1 MKKRILSTLLALTL
15 CLGLLPVSALA
26 AGNRYGPDD
35 DGWGYTTSE
44 KVIDLGDISYDGTE
58 KVKCGSFVISIENT
72 GSQAL
77 TSEAGE
83 GIGNGLRYYQP
94 AISIQPGDSADV
106 TIQYTVPEGMDCKA
120 YEDFFYILFDDAP
133 VESMIQ
139 FLPQFTLVE
148 SKSSSGSGNY
158 GDNVFVDQWGN
169 RYQGVQTQPGGTSS
183 GSDASDDAGTLSPS
197 EAKSQYGIS
206 ISPSYVDFGSCFVGD
221 KVDPITITITNNG
234 SHSVDLDYRGGL
246 KCDDKVLHVYDYGS
260 KDLAPGESRD
270 LKVRLDT
277 WDAASGTAHMEARL
291 LLDGRA
297 WAGTV
302 GGGFGVGKSGTS
314 LNISDFLT
322 VDYEVKDL
330 SDAEEGDIDWTISAG
345 SIDFGV
351 SDVPFEGAGFH
362 KAEKE
367 TITITNQG
375 SFPFRLEAEVDTSAC
390 ERKDKDRIFKTTIGS
405 DYRMV
410 KAGESTE
417 VIVWA
422 DSGSWSP
429 GVVEGVLKF
438 TAYYPD
444 SKERNTITADI
455 PLSIQYLYDG
465 GYVIA
470 NMSDNSYG
478 TVKTSDGISRDPY
491 SGSSQF
497 TAKEGS
503 SVTFVMTPYDSTA
516 YHISDIKING
526 KSVGTSGLVN
536 NTYTISNIW
545 DNYEFEAVYAPGAAP
560 IPQQPATGAAEP
572 AGWAKVFVD
581 RAIAER
587 LLPAELQSAYDQPIT
602 RREFCLLS
610 DALYTKVK
618 GGAAPV
624 DATVTFTDTTD
635 PAILRMASAKVVNG
649 VGNEL
654 FDPNGQLTR
663 EQAATMLSRLA
674 AALGKPLTDSAPTFD
689 DNGSVAG
696 WASAAVG
703 QMQLSGIM
711 SGTGNNQ
718 FSPQQSYTREQSV
731 VTIVRMCEL
740 LK

>member
-277 WDAASGTAHMEARL
+277 WDAASGTAHKEARL

-618 GGAAPV
+618 GGAAPI

>member
-15 CLGLLPVSALA
+15 CLGLLPASALA

-106 TIQYTVPEGMDCKA
+106 TIQYTVPEGMDYKA

-158 GDNVFVDQWGN
+158 GDNVFVDEWGN

-183 GSDASDDAGTLSPS
+183 GSGDAGTLSSS

-206 ISPSYVDFGSCFVGD
+206 ISPSHVDFGSCFVGD

-291 LLDGRA
+291 LLDGYA
-297 WAGTV
+297 WSGMV

-362 KAEKE
+362 KAEKK

-375 SFPFRLEAEVDTSAC
+375 SLPFRLEAEVDTSAC

-455 PLSIQYLYDG
+455 PLSIKYLYDG

-470 NMSDNSYG
+470 NRSDNSYG

-491 SGSSQF
+491 SGSSRF

-503 SVTFVMTPYDSTA
+503 SVTFVMTPYDPAA
-516 YHISDIKING
+516 YHVSDIKING
-526 KSVGTSGLVN
+526 KSMGTSGLVN
-536 NTYTISNIW
+536 NTYTISNIR

-581 RAIAER
+581 RAIAEG

-602 RREFCLLS
+602 RREFCLLA

-689 DNGSVAG
+689 DNGSVAS

-731 VTIVRMCEL
+731 VTIVRMYNHTM
-740 LK
+740 

>member
-1 MKKRILSTLLALTL
+1 
-15 CLGLLPVSALA
+15 
-26 AGNRYGPDD
+26 
-35 DGWGYTTSE
+35 
-44 KVIDLGDISYDGTE
+44 
-58 KVKCGSFVISIENT
+58 
-72 GSQAL
+72 
-77 TSEAGE
+77 
-83 GIGNGLRYYQP
+83 
-94 AISIQPGDSADV
+94 
-106 TIQYTVPEGMDCKA
+106 MDYKA

-139 FLPQFTLVE
+139 FLPKFTLVE
-148 SKSSSGSGNY
+148 ANSSSGSGNY

-183 GSDASDDAGTLSPS
+183 GSGDAGTLSPS

-246 KCDDKVLHVYDYGS
+246 KSDDSAIRVSGYGS

-270 LKVRLDT
+270 LTVRLDT
-277 WDAASGTAHMEARL
+277 WGAASGTAHMEARL

-375 SFPFRLEAEVDTSAC
+375 SLPFRLEAEVSTSASS
-390 ERKDKDRIFKTTIGS
+390 RKDKDRIFKTTVGS
-405 DYRMV
+405 DYRVV

-444 SKERNTITADI
+444 SKEQNTVTAHI
-455 PLSIQYLYDG
+455 PLSIKYLYDG

-470 NMSDNSYG
+470 NRSDNSYG

-491 SGSSQF
+491 SGSSRF

-503 SVTFVMTPYDSTA
+503 SVTFIMTPYDPAA
-516 YHISDIKING
+516 YHVSDIQLNG

-536 NTYTISNIW
+536 NTYTISNIR

-581 RAIAER
+581 RAIAEG

-602 RREFCLLS
+602 RREFCLLA

-689 DNGSVAG
+689 DNGSVAS

-731 VTIVRMCEL
+731 VTIVRMYNHTM
-740 LK
+740 

>member
-1 MKKRILSTLLALTL
+1 MKNRILSTLLALTL
-15 CLGLLPVSALA
+15 CLGLLPASALA
-26 AGNRYGPDD
+26 AGNRYGPDG
-35 DGWGYTTSE
+35 DGWGYVTSE
-44 KVIDLGDISYDGTE
+44 KVIDLGKISYDGTE

-94 AISIQPGDSADV
+94 TISIQPGDSADV
-106 TIQYTVPEGMDCKA
+106 TIQYTVPEGMDYKA

-139 FLPQFTLVE
+139 FLPKFTLVE
-148 SKSSSGSGNY
+148 ANSSSGSGNY
-158 GDNVFVDQWGN
+158 GDNVFVDEWGN
-169 RYQGVQTQPGGTSS
+169 HYQGVQTQPGGTSS
-183 GSDASDDAGTLSPS
+183 GSGDAGTLSPS

-206 ISPSYVDFGSCFVGD
+206 ISPSHVDFGSCFVGD

-277 WDAASGTAHMEARL
+277 WGAASGTAHMEARL
-291 LLDGRA
+291 LLDGYA
-297 WAGTV
+297 WSGMV

-375 SFPFRLEAEVDTSAC
+375 SLPFRLEAEVDTSAC
-390 ERKDKDRIFKTTIGS
+390 EQKDKDRIFKTTIGS

-444 SKERNTITADI
+444 SKEQNTITAHI
-455 PLSIQYLYDG
+455 PLSIKYLYDG

-470 NMSDNSYG
+470 NRSDNSYG

-491 SGSSQF
+491 SGNSRF

-503 SVTFVMTPYDSTA
+503 SVTFVMTPYDPAA
-516 YHISDIKING
+516 YHVSDIKING

-536 NTYTISNIW
+536 NTYTISNIR

-572 AGWAKVFVD
+572 AAWAKVFVD
-581 RAIAER
+581 RAIAEG

-602 RREFCLLS
+602 RREFCLLA

-618 GGAAPV
+618 GSAAPV

-718 FSPQQSYTREQSV
+718 FSPQQSYTWEQSV
-731 VTIVRMCEL
+731 VTIVRMYNHTM
-740 LK
+740 

>member
-1 MKKRILSTLLALTL
+1 M
-15 CLGLLPVSALA
+15 
-26 AGNRYGPDD
+26 
-35 DGWGYTTSE
+35 
-44 KVIDLGDISYDGTE
+44 
-58 KVKCGSFVISIENT
+58 
-72 GSQAL
+72 
-77 TSEAGE
+77 
-83 GIGNGLRYYQP
+83 
-94 AISIQPGDSADV
+94 
-106 TIQYTVPEGMDCKA
+106 
-120 YEDFFYILFDDAP
+120 
-133 VESMIQ
+133 
-139 FLPQFTLVE
+139 
-148 SKSSSGSGNY
+148 
-158 GDNVFVDQWGN
+158 
-169 RYQGVQTQPGGTSS
+169 
-183 GSDASDDAGTLSPS
+183 
-197 EAKSQYGIS
+197 
-206 ISPSYVDFGSCFVGD
+206 
-221 KVDPITITITNNG
+221 
-234 SHSVDLDYRGGL
+234 DLDYRGGL

-277 WDAASGTAHMEARL
+277 WSAASGTAHMEARL
-291 LLDGRA
+291 LLDGYA
-297 WAGTV
+297 WSGMV

-322 VDYEVKDL
+322 VDYEVQDL

-455 PLSIQYLYDG
+455 PLSIKYLYDG
-465 GYVIA
+465 GYEIA

-491 SGSSQF
+491 SGSSRF

-516 YHISDIKING
+516 YHVSDIKING

-536 NTYTISNIW
+536 NTYTISNIR

-581 RAIAER
+581 RAIAEG

-618 GGAAPV
+618 GGAAPI

-689 DNGSVAG
+689 DNGSVAS

>member
-1 MKKRILSTLLALTL
+1 MKKRILSIFLALTL
-15 CLGLLPVSALA
+15 WLGLLPVSALA
-26 AGNRYGPDD
+26 AGNRYSPDD

-106 TIQYTVPEGMDCKA
+106 TIQYTVPEGMDYKA

-148 SKSSSGSGNY
+148 AKSSSGSGNY
-158 GDNVFVDQWGN
+158 GDNVFVDEWGN

-330 SDAEEGDIDWTISAG
+330 SDVKKGDIDWDVSAK
-345 SIDFGV
+345 SIDFGT
-351 SDVPFEGAGFH
+351 SDVPYGGYHKSQEQTFTVTNRGTLPFEV
-362 KAEKE
+362 
-367 TITITNQG
+367 
-375 SFPFRLEAEVDTSAC
+375 EAEIDTSGC
-390 ERKDKDRIFKTTIGS
+390 RHEDGTSIFYVYVNS
-405 DYRMV
+405 PV
-410 KAGESTE
+410 KPGESAT
-417 VIVWA
+417 VKVSV
-422 DSGSWSP
+422 DSGHRTP
-429 GVVEGVLKF
+429 GTVEGCVLKL

-444 SKERNTITADI
+444 SREKNTITAEI
-455 PLSIQYLYDG
+455 PLSIKYLYDG

-470 NMSDNSYG
+470 NRSDNSYG
-478 TVKTSDGISRDPY
+478 RVKTSDGISRDPY
-491 SGSSQF
+491 SGNTRF
-497 TAKEGS
+497 TAKEGG

-516 YHISDIKING
+516 YHVSDIKING

-536 NTYTISNIW
+536 NTYTISNIR

-581 RAIAER
+581 RAIAEG

-674 AALGKPLTDSAPTFD
+674 AALGKPLADSTPTFD
-689 DNGSVAG
+689 DNDSVAG
-696 WASAAVG
+696 WAKTAVG

-711 SGTGNNQ
+711 GGTGNNQ

>member
-106 TIQYTVPEGMDCKA
+106 TIQYTVPEGMDYKA
-120 YEDFFYILFDDAP
+120 YEDFNYIIIDDAP
-133 VESMIQ
+133 EESKIQ

-148 SKSSSGSGNY
+148 AKSSSGSGNY
-158 GDNVFVDQWGN
+158 GDNVFVDEWGN

-246 KCDDKVLHVYDYGS
+246 KCDDKVLHVSGYGS

-270 LKVRLDT
+270 LTVRLDT
-277 WDAASGTAHMEARL
+277 RGVASGTAHMEARL

-465 GYVIA
+465 GYEIA

-491 SGSSQF
+491 SGSSRF

-503 SVTFVMTPYDSTA
+503 SVTFVMTPYDPAA
-516 YHISDIKING
+516 YHVSDIKING

-536 NTYTISNIW
+536 NTYTISNIR

-572 AGWAKVFVD
+572 AGWAKVLVD
-581 RAIAER
+581 RAIAEG

>member
-183 GSDASDDAGTLSPS
+183 GSGDAGTLSPS

-618 GGAAPV
+618 GGAAPI

>member
-148 SKSSSGSGNY
+148 AKSSSGSGNY
-158 GDNVFVDQWGN
+158 GDNVFVDEWGN

-618 GGAAPV
+618 GGAAPI

>member
-1 MKKRILSTLLALTL
+1 M
-15 CLGLLPVSALA
+15 
-26 AGNRYGPDD
+26 
-35 DGWGYTTSE
+35 
-44 KVIDLGDISYDGTE
+44 
-58 KVKCGSFVISIENT
+58 
-72 GSQAL
+72 

-139 FLPQFTLVE
+139 FLPKFTLVE
-148 SKSSSGSGNY
+148 ANSSSGSGNY
-158 GDNVFVDQWGN
+158 GDNVFVDEWGN
-169 RYQGVQTQPGGTSS
+169 HYQGVQTQPGGTSS
-183 GSDASDDAGTLSPS
+183 GSGDAGTLSPS

-291 LLDGRA
+291 LLDGYA
-297 WAGTV
+297 WSGMV
-302 GGGFGVGKSGTS
+302 GGGFGLGKSGTS

-330 SDAEEGDIDWTISAG
+330 SDVKKGDIDWTVSAK
-345 SIDFGV
+345 SIDFGT
-351 SDVPFEGAGFH
+351 SDVPYEGYHKSQEQTFTVTNRGTLPFEV
-362 KAEKE
+362 
-367 TITITNQG
+367 
-375 SFPFRLEAEVDTSAC
+375 EAEIDASGRRQEDGTP
-390 ERKDKDRIFKTTIGS
+390 IFYVYVNNS
-405 DYRMV
+405 DNV
-410 KAGESTE
+410 KPGESAT
-417 VIVWA
+417 VKVSV
-422 DSGSWSP
+422 DSGHKTP
-429 GVVEGVLKF
+429 GTVEGCVLKL

-444 SKERNTITADI
+444 SREKNTITADI
-455 PLSIQYLYDG
+455 PLSIKYLYDG

-470 NMSDNSYG
+470 NRSDNSYG

-491 SGSSQF
+491 SGSSRF

-503 SVTFVMTPYDSTA
+503 SVTFVMTPYDPAA
-516 YHISDIKING
+516 YHVSDIKING

-536 NTYTISNIW
+536 NTYTISNIR

-572 AGWAKVFVD
+572 AAWAKVFVD
-581 RAIAER
+581 RAIAEG

-602 RREFCLLS
+602 RREFCLLA

-718 FSPQQSYTREQSV
+718 FSPQQSYTREQSI
-731 VTIVRMCEL
+731 VTIVRLHNFLEQ
-740 LK
+740 

>member
-158 GDNVFVDQWGN
+158 GDNVFVDEWGN

-602 RREFCLLS
+602 RREFCLLA

-618 GGAAPV
+618 GSAAPV

>member
-26 AGNRYGPDD
+26 AGNRYGPDG

-106 TIQYTVPEGMDCKA
+106 TIQYTVPEGMDYKA

-158 GDNVFVDQWGN
+158 GDNVFVDEWGN

-465 GYVIA
+465 GYEIA

-491 SGSSQF
+491 SGSSRF

-503 SVTFVMTPYDSTA
+503 SVTFVMTPYDPAA
-516 YHISDIKING
+516 YHVSDIKING

-536 NTYTISNIW
+536 NTYTISNIR

-581 RAIAER
+581 RAIAEG

-731 VTIVRMCEL
+731 VTIVRMYNHTM
-740 LK
+740 

>member
-158 GDNVFVDQWGN
+158 GDNVFVDEWGN

-183 GSDASDDAGTLSPS
+183 GSGASDDAGTLSPS

-277 WDAASGTAHMEARL
+277 WGAASGTAHMEARL
-291 LLDGRA
+291 LLDGYA

-302 GGGFGVGKSGTS
+302 GGGFGVGKAGTS
-314 LNISDFLT
+314 LNISDILT

-330 SDAEEGDIDWTISAG
+330 SDVKKGDIDWNVSAK
-345 SIDFGV
+345 SIDFGT
-351 SDVPFEGAGFH
+351 SDIPYGGYHKSQEQTFTVTNRGTLAFEV
-362 KAEKE
+362 
-367 TITITNQG
+367 
-375 SFPFRLEAEVDTSAC
+375 EAEIDASGC
-390 ERKDKDRIFKTTIGS
+390 RRKDGTSIFYAYVNS
-405 DYRMV
+405 PV
-410 KAGESTE
+410 KPGESAT
-417 VIVWA
+417 VKVSV
-422 DSGSWSP
+422 DSGHRTP
-429 GVVEGVLKF
+429 GTVEGCVLKL

-444 SKERNTITADI
+444 SREKNTITADI

-470 NMSDNSYG
+470 NRSDNSYG

-491 SGSSQF
+491 SGSSRF

-503 SVTFVMTPYDSTA
+503 SVTFVMTPYDPAA
-516 YHISDIKING
+516 YHVSDIKING

-536 NTYTISNIW
+536 NTYTISNIR

-581 RAIAER
+581 RAIAEGF
-587 LLPAELQSAYDQPIT
+587 LPAELQSAYDQPIT

-731 VTIVRMCEL
+731 VTIVRMYNHTM
-740 LK
+740 

>member
-158 GDNVFVDQWGN
+158 GDNVFVDEWGN

-351 SDVPFEGAGFH
+351 SDVPFDGAGFH

-455 PLSIQYLYDG
+455 PLSIKYLYDG
-465 GYVIA
+465 GYEIA

-491 SGSSQF
+491 SGNSRF

-516 YHISDIKING
+516 YHVSDIKING

-536 NTYTISNIW
+536 NTYTISNIR

-581 RAIAER
+581 RAIAEG

-618 GGAAPV
+618 GGAAPI

>member
-1 MKKRILSTLLALTL
+1 M
-15 CLGLLPVSALA
+15 
-26 AGNRYGPDD
+26 
-35 DGWGYTTSE
+35 
-44 KVIDLGDISYDGTE
+44 
-58 KVKCGSFVISIENT
+58 
-72 GSQAL
+72 

-106 TIQYTVPEGMDCKA
+106 TIQYTVPEGMDYKA

-158 GDNVFVDQWGN
+158 GDNVFVDEWGN

-183 GSDASDDAGTLSPS
+183 GSGASDDAGTLSPS

-277 WDAASGTAHMEARL
+277 WGAASGTAHMEARL
-291 LLDGRA
+291 LLDGYA
-297 WAGTV
+297 WSGMV

-375 SFPFRLEAEVDTSAC
+375 SFPFRLEAEVDTSASS
-390 ERKDKDRIFKTTIGS
+390 RKDKDRIFKTTIGS

-465 GYVIA
+465 GYEIA

-491 SGSSQF
+491 SGSSRF

-503 SVTFVMTPYDSTA
+503 SVTFVMTPYDPAA
-516 YHISDIKING
+516 YHVSDIKING

-536 NTYTISNIW
+536 NTYTISNIR

-581 RAIAER
+581 RAIAEG
-587 LLPAELQSAYDQPIT
+587 LLPAELQSAYDQSIT
-602 RREFCLLS
+602 RREFCLLA

-618 GGAAPV
+618 GSAAPV

>member
-1 MKKRILSTLLALTL
+1 MKKRILSIFLALTL
-15 CLGLLPVSALA
+15 WLGLLPVSALA
-26 AGNRYGPDD
+26 AGNRYSPDD

-58 KVKCGSFVISIENT
+58 KVKCGSFIISIENT

-106 TIQYTVPEGMDCKA
+106 TIQYTVPEGMDYKA

-148 SKSSSGSGNY
+148 AKSSSGSGNY
-158 GDNVFVDQWGN
+158 GDNVFVDEWGN

-206 ISPSYVDFGSCFVGD
+206 ISPSYVDFGSCFLGD

-291 LLDGRA
+291 LLDGYA
-297 WAGTV
+297 WSGMV

-330 SDAEEGDIDWTISAG
+330 SDVKKGDIDWTISAG

-375 SFPFRLEAEVDTSAC
+375 SFPFRLEAEVDTSAS

-455 PLSIQYLYDG
+455 PLSIKYLYDG

-470 NMSDNSYG
+470 NRSDNSYG

-491 SGSSQF
+491 SGNSRF

-503 SVTFVMTPYDSTA
+503 SVTFVMTPYDPAA
-516 YHISDIKING
+516 YHVSDIKING

-536 NTYTISNIW
+536 NTYTISNIR

-581 RAIAER
+581 RAIAEG

-674 AALGKPLTDSAPTFD
+674 VALGKPLTDSAPTFD

-731 VTIVRMCEL
+731 VTIVRMYNHTM
-740 LK
+740 

>member
-15 CLGLLPVSALA
+15 CLGLLPASALA
-26 AGNRYGPDD
+26 AGNRYGPDG
-35 DGWGYTTSE
+35 DGWGYVTSE
-44 KVIDLGDISYDGTE
+44 KVIDLGKISYDGTE

-106 TIQYTVPEGMDCKA
+106 TIQYTVPEGMDYKA

-148 SKSSSGSGNY
+148 AKSSSGSGNY
-158 GDNVFVDQWGN
+158 GDNVFVDEWGN

-183 GSDASDDAGTLSPS
+183 GSGDAGTLSPS

-330 SDAEEGDIDWTISAG
+330 SDVKKGDIDWTISAG

-405 DYRMV
+405 DYRVV

-536 NTYTISNIW
+536 NTYTISNIR

-731 VTIVRMCEL
+731 VTIVRMYNHTM
-740 LK
+740 

>member
-58 KVKCGSFVISIENT
+58 KAKCGSFVISIENT

-106 TIQYTVPEGMDCKA
+106 TIQYTVPEGMDYKA

-158 GDNVFVDQWGN
+158 GDNVFVDEWGN

-277 WDAASGTAHMEARL
+277 WGVASGTAHMEARL
-291 LLDGRA
+291 LLDGYA
-297 WAGTV
+297 WSGMV

-465 GYVIA
+465 GYEIA

-491 SGSSQF
+491 SGSSRF

-503 SVTFVMTPYDSTA
+503 SVTFVMTPYDPAA
-516 YHISDIKING
+516 YHVSDIKING

-536 NTYTISNIW
+536 NTYTISNIR

-581 RAIAER
+581 RAIAEG

-731 VTIVRMCEL
+731 VTIVRMYNHTM
-740 LK
+740 

>member
-15 CLGLLPVSALA
+15 CLGLLPTAAFA
-26 AGNRYGPDD
+26 AGDSYGPDEE
-35 DGWGYTTSE
+35 GWGYTTSE

-58 KVKCGSFVISIENT
+58 KAKCGSFVISIENT
-72 GSQAL
+72 GSQTLA
-77 TSEAGE
+77 SEAFTSTA
-83 GIGNGLRYYQP
+83 NGLVYHLP

-106 TIQYTVPEGMDCKA
+106 TIQYTVPAGRDYKA

-148 SKSSSGSGNY
+148 ANSSSGSGNY
-158 GDNVFVDQWGN
+158 GDNVFVDEWGN

-183 GSDASDDAGTLSPS
+183 GSGDAGTLSPS

-206 ISPSYVDFGSCFVGD
+206 ISPSHVDFGSCFVGD

-291 LLDGRA
+291 LLDGYA
-297 WAGTV
+297 WSGMV

-330 SDAEEGDIDWTISAG
+330 SDVKKGDIDWTISAG

-375 SFPFRLEAEVDTSAC
+375 SLPFRLEAEVDTSAC

-444 SKERNTITADI
+444 SKEQNTITADI
-455 PLSIQYLYDG
+455 PLSIKYLYDG

-470 NMSDNSYG
+470 NRSDNSYG

-491 SGSSQF
+491 SGNSRF

-503 SVTFVMTPYDSTA
+503 SVTFVMTPYDPTA
-516 YHISDIKING
+516 YHVSDIKING
-526 KSVGTSGLVN
+526 KSVGTNGLVN
-536 NTYTISNIW
+536 NTYTISNIR
-545 DNYEFEAVYAPGAAP
+545 DNYEFEAIFAPGAAP
-560 IPQQPATGAAEP
+560 NPQQPATGAAEP
-572 AGWAKVFVD
+572 AGWAKVFVEQ
-581 RAIAER
+581 AIAEG

-602 RREFCLLS
+602 RREFCLLA

-731 VTIVRMCEL
+731 VTIVRMYNHTM
-740 LK
+740 

>member
-15 CLGLLPVSALA
+15 WLGLLPVSALA
-26 AGNRYGPDD
+26 AGNRYSPDD

-58 KVKCGSFVISIENT
+58 KVKCGSFIISIENT

-106 TIQYTVPEGMDCKA
+106 TIQYTVPEGMDYKA

-455 PLSIQYLYDG
+455 PLSIKYLYDG

-470 NMSDNSYG
+470 NRSDNSYG

-491 SGSSQF
+491 SGSSRF

-516 YHISDIKING
+516 YHVSDIKING

-536 NTYTISNIW
+536 NTYTISNIR

>member
-618 GGAAPV
+618 GGAAPI

>member
-1 MKKRILSTLLALTL
+1 MKKRILSIFLALTL
-15 CLGLLPVSALA
+15 WLGLLPVSALA
-26 AGNRYGPDD
+26 AGNRYSPDD

-106 TIQYTVPEGMDCKA
+106 TIQYTVPEGMDYKA
-120 YEDFFYILFDDAP
+120 YEDFFYILFEDAP

-139 FLPQFTLVE
+139 FLPKFTLVE
-148 SKSSSGSGNY
+148 AKSSSGSGNY
-158 GDNVFVDQWGN
+158 GDNVFVDEWGN

-183 GSDASDDAGTLSPS
+183 GSGDAGTLSPS

-277 WDAASGTAHMEARL
+277 WGAASGTAHMEARL
-291 LLDGRA
+291 LLDGYA
-297 WAGTV
+297 WSGMV

-375 SFPFRLEAEVDTSAC
+375 SFPFRLEAEVDTSAS

-455 PLSIQYLYDG
+455 PLSIKYLYDG

-470 NMSDNSYG
+470 NRSDNSYG

-491 SGSSQF
+491 SGSSRF

-503 SVTFVMTPYDSTA
+503 SVTFVMTPYDPAA
-516 YHISDIKING
+516 YHVSDIKING

-536 NTYTISNIW
+536 NTYTISNIR

-581 RAIAER
+581 RAIAEG
-587 LLPAELQSAYDQPIT
+587 LLLAELQSAYDQPIT
-602 RREFCLLS
+602 RREFCLLA

-703 QMQLSGIM
+703 QMQFSGIM

>member
-581 RAIAER
+581 RAIAEGF
-587 LLPAELQSAYDQPIT
+587 LPAELQSAYDQPIT

-618 GGAAPV
+618 GGAAPI

>member
-602 RREFCLLS
+602 RREFCLLA

-618 GGAAPV
+618 GSAAPV

>member
-618 GGAAPV
+618 GGAAPI

-731 VTIVRMCEL
+731 VTIVRMYNHTM
-740 LK
+740 

>member
-15 CLGLLPVSALA
+15 WLGLLPVSALA
-26 AGNRYGPDD
+26 AGNRYSPDD

-120 YEDFFYILFDDAP
+120 YEDFFYILFEDAP

-330 SDAEEGDIDWTISAG
+330 SDAEEGDIDWTISAS

-351 SDVPFEGAGFH
+351 SDVPFEGASFH

-375 SFPFRLEAEVDTSAC
+375 SLPFRLEAEVDTSAC
-390 ERKDKDRIFKTTIGS
+390 ERKDKDRIFKTTVGS
-405 DYRMV
+405 DYRVV

-618 GGAAPV
+618 GGAAPI

>member
-26 AGNRYGPDD
+26 TGNRYGPDD

-106 TIQYTVPEGMDCKA
+106 TIQYTVPEGMDYKA

-148 SKSSSGSGNY
+148 SKSSSGSGSY
-158 GDNVFVDQWGN
+158 GDNVFVDEWGN

-183 GSDASDDAGTLSPS
+183 GSGDAGTLSPS

-375 SFPFRLEAEVDTSAC
+375 SLPFRLEAEVDTSAC
-390 ERKDKDRIFKTTIGS
+390 ERKDKDRIFKTTVGS
-405 DYRMV
+405 DYRVV

-444 SKERNTITADI
+444 SKEQNTVTAHI
-455 PLSIQYLYDG
+455 PLSIKYLYDG
-465 GYVIA
+465 GYRIV
-470 NMSDNSYG
+470 NRSDNSYG
-478 TVKTSDGISRDPY
+478 TVKTSDGIDRGPY
-491 SGSSQF
+491 SGNSRF
-497 TAKEGS
+497 TAKEGG
-503 SVTFVMTPYDSTA
+503 SVTFVMTPYDPAA
-516 YHISDIKING
+516 YHVSDIKING
-526 KSVGTSGLVN
+526 KSMGTSGLVN
-536 NTYTISNIW
+536 NTYTISNIR

-581 RAIAER
+581 RAIAEG

>member
-15 CLGLLPVSALA
+15 WLGLLPVSALA
-26 AGNRYGPDD
+26 AGNRYSPDD

-106 TIQYTVPEGMDCKA
+106 TIQYTVPEGMDYKA

-148 SKSSSGSGNY
+148 ANSSSGSGNY
-158 GDNVFVDQWGN
+158 GDNVFVDEWGN

-183 GSDASDDAGTLSPS
+183 GSGDAGTLSPS

-277 WDAASGTAHMEARL
+277 WGAASGTAHMEARL
-291 LLDGRA
+291 LLDGYA

-302 GGGFGVGKSGTS
+302 GGGFGVGKAGTS

-455 PLSIQYLYDG
+455 PLSIKYLYDG

-470 NMSDNSYG
+470 NRSDNSYG

-491 SGSSQF
+491 SGNSRF

-503 SVTFVMTPYDSTA
+503 SVTFVMTPYDPAA
-516 YHISDIKING
+516 YHVSDIKING

-536 NTYTISNIW
+536 NTYTISNIR

-581 RAIAER
+581 RAIAEG

-703 QMQLSGIM
+703 QMQFSGIM

>member
-26 AGNRYGPDD
+26 TGNRYGPDD

-106 TIQYTVPEGMDCKA
+106 TIQYTVPEGMDYKA

-465 GYVIA
+465 GYEIA

-516 YHISDIKING
+516 YHVSDIKING

-581 RAIAER
+581 RAIAEG

>member
-1 MKKRILSTLLALTL
+1 MKNRILSTLLALTL
-15 CLGLLPVSALA
+15 CLGLLPASALA
-26 AGNRYGPDD
+26 AGNRYGPDG
-35 DGWGYTTSE
+35 DGWGYVTSE
-44 KVIDLGDISYDGTE
+44 KVIDLGKISYDGTE

-106 TIQYTVPEGMDCKA
+106 TIQYTVPEGMDYKA
-120 YEDFFYILFDDAP
+120 YEDFFYILFEDAP

-148 SKSSSGSGNY
+148 ANSSSGSGNY
-158 GDNVFVDQWGN
+158 GDNVFVDEWGN

-183 GSDASDDAGTLSPS
+183 GSGDAGTLSSS

-277 WDAASGTAHMEARL
+277 WGAASGTAHMEARL
-291 LLDGRA
+291 LLDGYA
-297 WAGTV
+297 WSGMV

-330 SDAEEGDIDWTISAG
+330 SDVKKGDIDWTISAG

-362 KAEKE
+362 KAEKK

-375 SFPFRLEAEVDTSAC
+375 SLPFRLEAEVDTSAC

-444 SKERNTITADI
+444 SKEQNTITADI
-455 PLSIQYLYDG
+455 PLSIKYLYDG

-470 NMSDNSYG
+470 NRSDNSYG

-491 SGSSQF
+491 SGNSRF

-503 SVTFVMTPYDSTA
+503 SVTFVMTPYDPAA
-516 YHISDIKING
+516 YHVSDIKING

-536 NTYTISNIW
+536 NTYTISNIR

-560 IPQQPATGAAEP
+560 NPQQPATGAAEP
-572 AGWAKVFVD
+572 AGWAKVFVE
-581 RAIAER
+581 RAIAEG

-731 VTIVRMCEL
+731 VTIVRMYNHTM
-740 LK
+740 

>member
-83 GIGNGLRYYQP
+83 GIGHGLRYYQP

-390 ERKDKDRIFKTTIGS
+390 ERKDKDRIFKTTIG
-405 DYRMV
+405 
-410 KAGESTE
+410 
-417 VIVWA
+417 
-422 DSGSWSP
+422 
-429 GVVEGVLKF
+429 
-438 TAYYPD
+438 
-444 SKERNTITADI
+444 
-455 PLSIQYLYDG
+455 
-465 GYVIA
+465 
-470 NMSDNSYG
+470 
-478 TVKTSDGISRDPY
+478 
-491 SGSSQF
+491 
-497 TAKEGS
+497 
-503 SVTFVMTPYDSTA
+503 
-516 YHISDIKING
+516 
-526 KSVGTSGLVN
+526 
-536 NTYTISNIW
+536 
-545 DNYEFEAVYAPGAAP
+545 
-560 IPQQPATGAAEP
+560 
-572 AGWAKVFVD
+572 
-581 RAIAER
+581 
-587 LLPAELQSAYDQPIT
+587 
-602 RREFCLLS
+602 
-610 DALYTKVK
+610 
-618 GGAAPV
+618 
-624 DATVTFTDTTD
+624 
-635 PAILRMASAKVVNG
+635 
-649 VGNEL
+649 
-654 FDPNGQLTR
+654 
-663 EQAATMLSRLA
+663 
-674 AALGKPLTDSAPTFD
+674 
-689 DNGSVAG
+689 
-696 WASAAVG
+696 
-703 QMQLSGIM
+703 
-711 SGTGNNQ
+711 
-718 FSPQQSYTREQSV
+718 
-731 VTIVRMCEL
+731 
-740 LK
+740 